1 MIATRALQTEHA
13 LILKQ
18 LDNLSTARARLES
31 GRWPPS
37 ELFAIAVAFARNF
50 ADRFHHVKEEFV
62 LFGVLARREEGR
74 LDLEIGALRHQ
85 HECCRNAIT
94 EMDRALK
101 GYEARDEIATTALL
115 THLAA
120 YTSLL
125 RRHIHLEDTIFFP
138 MAEAALTHEDQRSV
152 TDYFHE
158 EELRLKGKDLLV
170 KSRQQVNTLRE
181 MLRRQL

>member
-1 MIATRALQTEHA
+1 MIVTRVLQTEHI

-18 LDNLSTARARLES
+18 LDNLSAARTQLEA

-37 ELFAIAVAFARNF
+37 ELFAIAVEFARDF

-62 LFGVLARREEGR
+62 LFGILARKEEGR

-94 EMDRALK
+94 DMARVLK
-101 GYEARDEIATTALL
+101 GYDARDEIAATALL
-115 THLAA
+115 THLAT

-138 MAEAALTHEDQRSV
+138 MAEAALTMEDQRNV

-158 EELRLKGKDLLV
+158 EELRLQGKGLLE
-170 KSRQQVNTLRE
+170 KSRQQVHTLRE
-181 MLRRQL
+181 MLLR